1 MWQNN
6 IRGFSLIEVMVSLA
20 IVSLVM
26 ATLIG
31 VFVRSNQVYTL
42 QNSTVALQQELRA
55 VIEIMVMEIRMAG
68 FNPMNVKGDKFGIKT
83 ATRNE
88 LRFTVDWDGDL
99 DEADGAKPG
108 ELDSAAS
115 KKLTG
120 GCEDRTFIYRPGV
133 KIIQMKC
140 NPNKGDLTPQEST
153 PITLIGVE
161 DKDDGGQV
169 QVTDFQFEYLE
180 GSSVS
185 SNPKQLDWIKGVIIT
200 ITGEIPAGA
209 QNEPAKRT
217 YKTFV
222 ALRNK

>member
-6 IRGFSLIEVMVSLA
+6 IRGFSLIEVMISLA

-26 ATLIG
+26 AALIG
-31 VFVRSNQVYTL
+31 VFVRSNQVYTQ

-55 VIEIMVMEIRMAG
+55 AIEIMIMEIRMAG
-68 FNPMNVKGDKFGIKT
+68 FNPMNVKGDKFGVQR
-83 ATRNE
+83 AERNE

-108 ELDSAAS
+108 EVDSVAS

-120 GCEDRTFIYRPGV
+120 GCEDRTFIYRAGV
-133 KIIQMKC
+133 KEVQMRC
-140 NPNKGDLTPQEST
+140 NDLSGAGGALF
-153 PITLIGVE
+153 TLIGG
-161 DKDDGGQV
+161 KDEGGQV
-169 QVTDFQFEYLE
+169 QVTDFQFEYLA

-200 ITGEIPAGA
+200 ITGEIPAGG
-209 QNEPAKRT
+209 QNKPVIRT